1 MSIVLAGIPDAC
13 PECDPLTHPASL
25 PDARG
30 VYECPSG
37 HRWQTS
43 RDVYGWPIVRS
54 AVLEALAEQDREARH
69 AAA

>member
-1 MSIVLAGIPDAC
+1 VIPDAC

-37 HRWQTS
+37 HGWRTA
-43 RDVYGWPIVRS
+43 RDEHGWPLGRT
-54 AVLEALAEQDREARH
+54 AQPQDTRAAEWPSPGR
-69 AAA
+69 AA